1 MFVTLL
7 IYNTMP
13 IEVILF
19 IHEHIVV
26 VGGGRLRL
34 NGFGGGR

>member
-1 MFVTLL
+1 MLVILL

-13 IEVILF
+13 IEVIVL
-19 IHEHIVV
+19 IHKHIVV